1 MKNKIKLIII
11 LLIIVITIVINV
23 VIFLLLG
30 NEKTDTK
37 SYTKKEI
44 VERIS
49 KGIKNGISKKEL
61 EELMNQEVMDTTMMT
76 GEDAYLLQTPNEKI
90 IDKDNLDSYVKENK
104 KYFANLE
111 KKIKENYSWE
121 FDGEAEENQDTYFV
135 NVKTYQ
141 YGVYLTDVEEI
152 VNILTQNYPFENAE
166 DQEVNNYKAK
176 VIAMKLLDS
185 HLDDYISN
193 SEPRTIAIFFTSID
207 SQDTK
212 DSLSQYV
219 IDLSGY
225 ASGSDDRINNME
237 INRTQ
242 RMQEYINSAINN
254 GILDKNDILKI

>member
-1 MKNKIKLIII
+1 MKKKVIISIVII
-11 LLIIVITIVINV
+11 LLIIITTVLIVLFANK
-23 VIFLLLG
+23 
-30 NEKTDTK
+30 KTETK

-49 KGIKNGISKKEL
+49 KGFKNGISKKEL

-76 GEDAYLLQTPNEKI
+76 GEDAYLLQTPNEEI
-90 IDKDNLDSYVKENK
+90 IDKYNLDSYVKENK

-135 NVKTYQ
+135 SVKTYQ

-193 SEPRTIAIFFTSID
+193 SEHRTIAIFFTSID